1 MYRKNKNRKLYQVGT
16 LRQSQ
21 EFMPQATRDFFNVIF
36 MFIKIDFYTE
46 LFALELSSQLIVGVN
61 NLAIS

>member
-21 EFMPQATRDFFNVIF
+21 EFMPQAIRDFFNVIF

-46 LFALELSSQLIVGVN
+46 LFALEHSSQLIVRVN

>member
-1 MYRKNKNRKLYQVGT
+1 MYRRNKNRKLYQVGT
-16 LRQSQ
+16 LCQSQ
-21 EFMPQATRDFFNVIF
+21 EFIPQAIRDFFNVIF

>member
-1 MYRKNKNRKLYQVGT
+1 MYRKNENRKLYQVGT

-21 EFMPQATRDFFNVIF
+21 EFMPQAIRDFFNVIF

>member
-21 EFMPQATRDFFNVIF
+21 EFMPQAIRDFFNVIF

-61 NLAIS
+61 NLAVS

>member
-21 EFMPQATRDFFNVIF
+21 EFMPQAIRDFFNVIF
-36 MFIKIDFYTE
+36 MFIKTDFYTE

>member
-21 EFMPQATRDFFNVIF
+21 EFMPQAIRDFFNVIF

-46 LFALELSSQLIVGVN
+46 LFALDLSSQLIVGAN

>member
-1 MYRKNKNRKLYQVGT
+1 
-16 LRQSQ
+16 
-21 EFMPQATRDFFNVIF
+21 MPQAIRDFFNVIF

-61 NLAIS
+61 NLAVS

>member
-21 EFMPQATRDFFNVIF
+21 EFMPQAIRDFFNVIF

-46 LFALELSSQLIVGVN
+46 LFALELSSQLIVVVN

>member
-1 MYRKNKNRKLYQVGT
+1 
-16 LRQSQ
+16 
-21 EFMPQATRDFFNVIF
+21 MPQAIRDFFNVIF